1 MSWSIETIKDF
12 FTVHGY
18 SIEQVAV
25 GFGYEK
31 ANALNVVSKKP
42 KSGEV
47 WTENFINYDE
57 IAKKVNRDKKEAF
70 AHFEASNYIKPVRAT
85 EKACDVNPVKVGDVL
100 VFKKD
105 GYIGVVEY
113 VGKNSILI
121 NDMKKK
127 AFDRRLDRVNS
138 RYLTIAAGNINDTDI
153 ETLLDNA
160 EEISVKVNVKQYNE
174 E

>member
-1 MSWSIETIKDF
+1 MSWTLEEIKDLITIK
-12 FTVHGY
+12 GY
-18 SIEQVAV
+18 SIEQIAV

-57 IAKKVNRDKKEAF
+57 IAKKVNRDKKEIF
-70 AHFEASNYIKPVRAT
+70 DKFEADTYIKPVRAT
-85 EKACDVNPVKVGDVL
+85 EKACYVNPVKVGDVL

-138 RYLTIAAGNINDTDI
+138 RYLTIAVGNINDTDI

-160 EEISVKVNVKQYNE
+160 EEISVKVNVKTV
-174 E
+174 

>member
-1 MSWSIETIKDF
+1 MNWTVEEIKDLI
-12 FTVHGY
+12 TSNGY
-18 SIEQVAV
+18 SIEQIAV

-57 IAKKVNRDKKEAF
+57 ITKKVNRDKKGIFNE
-70 AHFEASNYIKPVRAT
+70 FEADRYIKPVRAT

-138 RYLTIAAGNINDTDI
+138 RYLTIAAGNINDTDV

-160 EEISVKVNVKQYNE
+160 EEISVKFNVKQYNE

>member
-1 MSWSIETIKDF
+1 MSWNAKEVEDLITW
-12 FTVHGY
+12 Y
-18 SIEQVAV
+18 SIEQFAV
-25 GFGYEK
+25 GLGYEK
-31 ANALNVVSKKP
+31 ANALNAVSKKP

-57 IAKKVNRDKKEAF
+57 IAKKLNRDKKEFFDTYKAT
-70 AHFEASNYIKPVRAT
+70 NYVKPVRAT

-153 ETLLDNA
+153 DTLLD
-160 EEISVKVNVKQYNE
+160 
-174 E
+174 

>member
-1 MSWSIETIKDF
+1 MNWTVEEIKDL
-12 FTVHGY
+12 FTINGY
-18 SIEQVAV
+18 SIEQIAV

-57 IAKKVNRDKKEAF
+57 IAKKVNRDKKKFFDTSEAT
-70 AHFEASNYIKPVRAT
+70 NYIKSVRVT
-85 EKACDVNPVKVGDVL
+85 QKACDINPVKVGDVL

-138 RYLTIAAGNINDTDI
+138 RYLTIAAGNINDTDF

-160 EEISVKVNVKQYNE
+160 EEVSLKVNVKAV
-174 E
+174 

>member
-1 MSWSIETIKDF
+1 MSWTLEEIKDLI
-12 FTVHGY
+12 TINGY
-18 SIEQVAV
+18 SIEQIAV
-25 GFGYEK
+25 GLGYEK

-57 IAKKVNRDKKEAF
+57 IAKKVNRDKKEYFNTFDAN
-70 AHFEASNYIKPVRAT
+70 NYIKPVRVT
-85 EKACDVNPVKVGDVL
+85 EKACDINPVKVGDVL

-127 AFDRRLDRVNS
+127 SFDRRLDRVNS
-138 RYLTIAAGNINDTDI
+138 RYLTIAVGNINDTDA

-160 EEISVKVNVKQYNE
+160 EEVSFSLKKV
-174 E
+174 